1 MKHKARSPP
10 KLAKGRLPLIL
21 ACLPITCKHTG
32 GQGCVSIYLPFTVW
46 GLAGINQTARIKKL
60 SVKLRKKRGKNIWN

>member
-1 MKHKARSPP
+1 MRKQKARSPP

-32 GQGCVSIYLPFTVW
+32 RSRVREHLPALYRLGACWYESNHQNKET
-46 GLAGINQTARIKKL
+46 ISKIKKET
-60 SVKLRKKRGKNIWN
+60 R

>member
-1 MKHKARSPP
+1 MRKQKARSPP
-10 KLAKGRLPLIL
+10 KLATGRLSLIL

-46 GLAGINQTARIKKL
+46 GLAGINPTARIKEL
-60 SVKLRKKRGKNIWN
+60 SINLRKK